1 MMRTQKEDILPKTL
15 LVLGASYS
23 QIPLFKAAGRLGV
36 HTIAA
41 TIPGPYQGIGY
52 ADEVVWCDITKP
64 SEVLAAI
71 EGRAIDGVTTCCM
84 DVGTRSMAVVAK
96 ERSLPG
102 PGIGGEAAVDKLIQK
117 ELFARAGIRTA
128 SYIPVRTPGE
138 LEEACSRIGFPL
150 MVKAVDLTGSRGVRR
165 VDSPDEAR
173 MAYESARSQT
183 KKEYV
188 LVEKFLQGEM
198 FGIEAMVSHGQ
209 CVYVLPLGN
218 DLHNGNP
225 PFPQGHHVPWKRAG
239 ELSGRICE
247 FAASICRSLEFDD
260 CAVDMDCM
268 LAEDELWVI
277 EATPRAG
284 ATAITDTVGIYYGI
298 DYFEAIVKCALG
310 EEVGHLF
317 QRPGGANATWL
328 ISAPSDGILGEILLP
343 EELPDYVY
351 DLSFNVK
358 PGDPV
363 RRMRSGA
370 DRIGQLIVR
379 GKDAQDCHERISR
392 ILSQIKI
399 RVAQDAGISGNSM
412 L

>member
-1 MMRTQKEDILPKTL
+1 M
-15 LVLGASYS
+15 
-23 QIPLFKAAGRLGV
+23 
-36 HTIAA
+36 
-41 TIPGPYQGIGY
+41 
-52 ADEVVWCDITKP
+52 
-64 SEVLAAI
+64 
-71 EGRAIDGVTTCCM
+71 
-84 DVGTRSMAVVAK
+84 
-96 ERSLPG
+96 
-102 PGIGGEAAVDKLIQK
+102 
-117 ELFARAGIRTA
+117 
-128 SYIPVRTPGE
+128 
-138 LEEACSRIGFPL
+138 
-150 MVKAVDLTGSRGVRR
+150 
-165 VDSPDEAR
+165 
-173 MAYESARSQT
+173 
-183 KKEYV
+183 
-188 LVEKFLQGEM
+188 
-198 FGIEAMVSHGQ
+198 
-209 CVYVLPLGN
+209 
-218 DLHNGNP
+218 
-225 PFPQGHHVPWKRAG
+225 
-239 ELSGRICE
+239 
-247 FAASICRSLEFDD
+247 
-260 CAVDMDCM
+260 
-268 LAEDELWVI
+268 I